1 MTELEKRAKL
11 EAEIHTLKMMLVD
24 VNLKLNPDLD
34 ITQYL
39 NTIQSNV
46 EAEKNRIIN
55 RTIRGEN

>member
-1 MTELEKRAKL
+1 MEELEKRAKL